1 MIWKDRQQS
10 RQQQLILPSVKD
22 KNYNSLAGEL
32 AIILSVYALKGFSVW
47 KKKLACKAGN
57 PLALTCTR
65 IKTTYD
71 QLARQKHGSSKHDSS
86 GISALCCRDTMSPKG
101 ISCIPSRPHFSREH
115 IVMVMTLSEEVHSHL
130 STSLIIPFLLPPS
143 QKKKKN
149 HSICSIR
156 RDRFLCLIPHF
167 PPAAFPP
174 WEGSGAARMRR
185 DITEQVWSNLSLK
198 GARGFV
204 SSQWHPFQPVAI

>member
-1 MIWKDRQQS
+1 MRPWDKGPAESTMRNHTIWKDRQQS
-10 RQQQLILPSVKD
+10 RQQLLILPAVKD

-57 PLALTCTR
+57 PLALTWTR

-86 GISALCCRDTMSPKG
+86 GISALCCKDTMSPK
-101 ISCIPSRPHFSREH
+101 CIPSRSHFSREH
-115 IVMVMTLSEEVHSHL
+115 IVMVMTLSEEVHCHL

-143 QKKKKN
+143 QKKSLHLFN
-149 HSICSIR
+149 QAR
-156 RDRFLCLIPHF
+156 QIPLLNPPF
-167 PPAAFPP
+167 PPGCFSP
-174 WEGSGAARMRR
+174 
-185 DITEQVWSNLSLK
+185 L
-198 GARGFV
+198 RGQR
-204 SSQWHPFQPVAI
+204 SSQNEARYYWTGLV